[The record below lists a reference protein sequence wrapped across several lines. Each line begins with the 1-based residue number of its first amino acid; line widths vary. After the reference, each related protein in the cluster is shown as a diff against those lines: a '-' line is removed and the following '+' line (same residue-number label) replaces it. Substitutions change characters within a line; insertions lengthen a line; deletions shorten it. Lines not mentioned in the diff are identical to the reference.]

1 MRDDETVQLHS
12 SGHDVDSYEAS
23 LEVHSWWNR
32 LSPVVPSISQQID
45 LSPKAFQ
52 QLHVSRV
59 SQQSVFFS
67 LLLLLSV
74 SRFACPNTPKN
85 MWTNVVQNEKYRYRK
100 KKRRK
105 MLWEVNEQE
114 EQILIPLNP
123 NLLPKDKERT
133 HVFHI
138 HKIKKNQR

>member
-1 MRDDETVQLHS
+1 
-12 SGHDVDSYEAS
+12 
-23 LEVHSWWNR
+23 
-32 LSPVVPSISQQID
+32 
-45 LSPKAFQ
+45 
-52 QLHVSRV
+52 
-59 SQQSVFFS
+59 
-67 LLLLLSV
+67 
-74 SRFACPNTPKN
+74 
-85 MWTNVVQNEKYRYRK
+85 
-100 KKRRK
+100 